1 MIISVFNLSHGAV
14 TDIHMQAVI
23 RAVNIQ
29 IARDFE
35 PYWGFGATLRLE
47 GHTARRGKQRFKFDP
62 LDMRGDGVLYVL
74 DKFNKDLA
82 GAHDTDFRGVPAGVV
97 YLDMSKGL
105 QEDWSVSL
113 SHEALEMIA
122 DPQVNLVV
130 QGPHPEGRDR
140 DVFHWFEMCDAV
152 QAQSY
157 PIDGVGVSDFVLPL
171 YFTPSSEPGSRNNF
185 MGAVMQGRKSI
196 HLPSFGVAHGGYI
209 GFFDPKKADN
219 LIHEHQGDALARKRR
234 AVKEGRTGRRA
245 RRMAKTVQFATIP
258 KA

>member
-1 MIISVFNLSHGAV
+1 MIVSVFNLSHGAIG
-14 TDIHMQAVI
+14 DLRMQEVI
-23 RAVNIQ
+23 RAINIQ
-29 IARDFE
+29 IERDFE

-47 GHTARRGKQRFKFDP
+47 GHTARKGKRRFEFEP

-82 GAHDTDFRGVPAGVV
+82 GAHETDFRGVPAGVV
-97 YLDMSKGL
+97 YLDLSKGL
-105 QEDWSVSL
+105 QEDWTVSL

-130 QGPHPEGRDR
+130 QGPHPEARDR

-157 PIDGVGVSDFVLPL
+157 AIDGVGVSDFVLPL
-171 YFTPSSEPGSRNNF
+171 YFTPTSEPGSRNNF
-185 MGAVMQGRKSI
+185 MGAVTRGKKSVD
-196 HLPSFGVAHGGYI
+196 LPSFGVAHGGYI
-209 GFFDPKKADN
+209 GYFDPRKADN
-219 LIHEHQGDALARKRR
+219 LTYEHEGDTLARKRR
-234 AVKEGRTGRRA
+234 ALKQGRTGRRA
-245 RRMAKTVQFATIP
+245 QRMLKTANFAKIP

>member
-1 MIISVFNLSHGAV
+1 MIVSVFNLSHGAIG
-14 TDIHMQAVI
+14 DLRMQEVI
-23 RAVNIQ
+23 RAINIQ
-29 IARDFE
+29 IERDFE

-47 GHTARRGKQRFKFDP
+47 GHTARKGKRRFEFEP

-82 GAHDTDFRGVPAGVV
+82 GAHETDFRGVPAGVV
-97 YLDMSKGL
+97 YLDLSKGL
-105 QEDWSVSL
+105 QEDWTVSL

-130 QGPHPEGRDR
+130 QGPHPEARDR

-157 PIDGVGVSDFVLPL
+157 AIDGVGVSDFVLPL
-171 YFTPSSEPGSRNNF
+171 YFTPKSEPGSRNNF
-185 MGAVMQGRKSI
+185 MGAVTRGKKSVD
-196 HLPSFGVAHGGYI
+196 LPSFGVAHGGYI
-209 GFFDPKKADN
+209 GYFDPRKADN
-219 LIHEHQGDALARKRR
+219 LTYEHEGDTLARKRR
-234 AVKEGRTGRRA
+234 ALKQGRTGRRA
-245 RRMAKTVQFATIP
+245 QRMLKTANFAKIP